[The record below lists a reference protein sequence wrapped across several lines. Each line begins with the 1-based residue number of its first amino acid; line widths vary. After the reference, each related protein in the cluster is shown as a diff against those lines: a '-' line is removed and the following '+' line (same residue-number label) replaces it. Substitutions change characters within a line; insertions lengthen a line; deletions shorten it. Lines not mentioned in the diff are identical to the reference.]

1 MSVRVGIDIGGTFTD
16 FTLVDDATGLAQL
29 HKQLTTPE
37 KPSRA
42 VLEGFDTL
50 LAQARRSPADVV
62 GVVHGSTL
70 VTNALIERRGAST
83 GMLVT
88 KGFADVL
95 DIAFERRYDLYD
107 LRMRLPDPLV
117 DRRLRIEIDER
128 LRSDGS
134 VEVSLNPEEV
144 ERAADALIAAGVNS
158 IAVCFLHSFTS
169 SAHEDKAAEIIRSA
183 YPDAYVST
191 SADISPTIREYERW
205 TTATMNAY
213 TQPVVDVY
221 LAEIEAGFKAR
232 RVLGSFQVMTSNGGC
247 VSVAT
252 ARRYPVR
259 MLESGPAAGILMA
272 GRLGEAIGVA
282 NVIAYDMGG
291 TTAKGAV
298 IQNGQAIKAYEIE
311 VARLHEFKRGS
322 GLPAKIPVLDMIE
335 IGSGGG
341 SIARVDARGVICVG
355 PKSAG
360 ASPGPACY
368 DLGGAYATL
377 TDANLVLG
385 YYAPNKFLGGRFRL
399 NKDASAAAIKHIIA
413 EPLDIEILQA
423 AWGIHEV
430 VNEDVAR
437 AIRIHSS
444 ERGIDYRKSNII
456 AFGGSGP
463 AHATRVA
470 RKLRIP
476 RVVFPLGSGVM
487 SAFGMLV
494 CPPSFEVARSRRLPL
509 KDATLHVFREMF
521 SDLSKKARSVLS
533 EAGCPQDQHRIIYSL
548 DVRYVGQGYEV
559 EINVPEESL
568 ASEPKSWLPELF
580 EAEYRKRYGPST
592 LDAPLEILNFKLQ
605 ASGLAPA
612 LARIHRPNP
621 ATKTPKEY
629 RDAYFGRGLGPEPA
643 QVLSR
648 YEIAQGDVVIG
659 PAFVEED
666 ECTVVLGPDDR
677 GTVDKLG
684 NLIVDVSLGEVQ

>member
-1 MSVRVGIDIGGTFTD
+1 MSVRIGVDIGGTFTD
-16 FTLVDDATGLAQL
+16 FTLVDDATGLAEL

-37 KPSRA
+37 RPSRA
-42 VLEGFDTL
+42 VLDGLDTL
-50 LAQARRSPADVV
+50 LGQTRKSPGDVA
-62 GVVHGSTL
+62 GIVHGSTL
-70 VTNALIERRGAST
+70 VTNALIERRGVTT

-88 KGFADVL
+88 KGFSDVL

-107 LRMRLPDPLV
+107 LRMRLPAPLV
-117 DRRLRIEIDER
+117 DRRMRIEIDER
-128 LRSDGS
+128 LRADGS
-134 VEVSLNPEEV
+134 VEFALDDDDVK
-144 ERAADALIAAGVNS
+144 RATDRLVADGVTS

-169 SAHEDKAAEIIRSA
+169 GVHEERAAAIIRSA
-183 YPDAYVST
+183 HPTVYVST
-191 SADISPTIREYERW
+191 SADVSPSMKEYERW

-213 TQPVVDVY
+213 TQPIVDVY
-221 LAEIEAGFKAR
+221 LAEIEAGLAAR
-232 RVLGSFQVMTSNGGC
+232 GIRGSFQVMTSNGGC

-272 GRLGEAIGVA
+272 GRLGEAIGAA
-282 NVIAYDMGG
+282 NIVAYDMGG

-298 IQNGQAIKAYEIE
+298 IQNGEALKAYEIE

-341 SIARVDARGVICVG
+341 SIARIDARGVISVG

-368 DLGGAYATL
+368 GMGGPHPTL
-377 TDANLVLG
+377 TDANLMLG
-385 YYAPNKFLGGRFRL
+385 YYAEDTFLGGRFRL
-399 NKDASAAAIKHIIA
+399 NKNAAADVIDRIIA
-413 EPLDIEILQA
+413 KPLGIELLQA
-423 AWGIHEV
+423 AWGVHEV

-437 AIRIHSS
+437 AIRIHAS
-444 ERGIDYRKSNII
+444 ERGIDYRKSSII

-476 RVVFPLGSGVM
+476 RVIFPLGSGVM
-487 SAFGMLV
+487 SACGMLV
-494 CPPSFEVARSRRLPL
+494 CPPSFEVTRSHRLPL
-509 KDATLHVFREMF
+509 EMATCEIFRGMF
-521 SDLSKKARSVLS
+521 TELNDKARTVLC
-533 EAGCPQDQHRIIYSL
+533 EAGSPEDQHLLAHSL

-559 EINVPEESL
+559 EVLI
-568 ASEPKSWLPELF
+568 PKEALDSDPKLWLPDLF
-580 EAEYRKRYGPST
+580 EAEYRKRFGLSV

-605 ASGLAPA
+605 ANGIAPP
-612 LARIHRPNP
+612 LTKIYRPNP
-621 ATKTPKEY
+621 GKNSKKIT
-629 RDAYFGRGLGPEPA
+629 RQAYFGRGGTTEKSD
-643 QVLSR
+643 VLSR
-648 YEIAQGDVVIG
+648 YQIAKGDVVIG

-666 ECTVVLGPDDR
+666 ECTVVLGPGDQ
-677 GTVDKLG
+677 GSVDHLG
-684 NLIVDVSLGEVQ
+684 NLVVDIELGELQ